1 MSIKYDKI
9 SKHGSLRSLGLVS
22 ICRSYVF
29 MIIDL
34 FKMPK
39 ILFFPISILFV
50 ISGCG
55 LAAKSIS
62 PPYTIVYSSKE
73 SNGREIY
80 LSDETG
86 ASRIKVTDFT
96 RSDGYPSISP
106 NGDKLAFYGKYDNR
120 KTWSIHTVNID
131 GTNMR
136 RLTNKKHVWDSA
148 PSWSADGK
156 TIIFAREYDDPEKGW
171 QEEIWLMNHDGT
183 KLRQIEALKGRA
195 PNFLKDGRILFHS
208 KTEPSQIFI
217 ANTDGKNLIQLT
229 NNDTNNWSP
238 KVSPDGNHVVFVSD
252 RDGNR
257 EIYIMN
263 IDGSNQ
269 KRMTFNDVEDWDPD
283 WSNDGNKL
291 LFASDNS
298 DGFSDI
304 YQINKDGTG
313 IKKIINNGI
322 QASTVRNLNKLSF
335 EKLKAMQ

>member
-1 MSIKYDKI
+1 MKYI
-9 SKHGSLRSLGLVS
+9 FL
-22 ICRSYVF
+22 
-29 MIIDL
+29 
-34 FKMPK
+34 
-39 ILFFPISILFV
+39 ISILFV
-50 ISGCG
+50 ILGCEDN
-55 LAAKSIS
+55 AKLIS
-62 PPYTIVYSSKE
+62 SAYTIVYSAKE
-73 SNGREIY
+73 SKGREIY

-96 RSDGYPSISP
+96 KSDGYPSVSP
-106 NGDKLAFYGKYDNR
+106 DGEQLAFYGKYDNR

-136 RLTNKKHVWDSA
+136 RLTRKKYVWDSA

-156 TIIFAREYDDPEKGW
+156 TIVFAREYDDPEKGW

-183 KLRQIEALKGRA
+183 EQHRIQGLNGRA
-195 PNFLKDGRILFHS
+195 PHFLKDGRVLFHS
-208 KTEPSQIFI
+208 KKDPSQIFI
-217 ANTDGKNLIQLT
+217 ANTDGQNLIQIT

-257 EIYIMN
+257 EIYTMN
-263 IDGSNQ
+263 IDGSNE
-269 KRMTFNDVEDWDPD
+269 KRMTFNHVDDWDPD

-291 LFASDNS
+291 IFSSDNS

-322 QASTVRNLNKLSF
+322 QASTVRKLNKFSL
-335 EKLKAMQ
+335 EKLDDRK